1 MAPRR
6 IKLIERK
13 LGKQRALGQATHGED
28 LIEIDPRQKS
38 RERMD
43 TVIHEVIHLLAPHL
57 SEEVVISH
65 AATLSDTLW
74 RDGWRRVER

>member
-43 TVIHEVIHLLAPHL
+43 TVIHEVIHLIAPHL